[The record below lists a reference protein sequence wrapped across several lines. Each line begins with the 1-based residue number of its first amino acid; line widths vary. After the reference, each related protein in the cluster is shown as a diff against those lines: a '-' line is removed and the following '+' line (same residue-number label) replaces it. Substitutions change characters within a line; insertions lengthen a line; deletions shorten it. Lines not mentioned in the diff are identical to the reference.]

1 MLKTDASKQLLSE
14 NNGTV
19 AITEDLIK
27 LDLNT
32 FYTETF
38 GNECFITDVT
48 VILNEPLNIGNL
60 VKAIAALAQKHIKNL
75 QLSLDRYIYLT
86 FHVMWKS

>member
-1 MLKTDASKQLLSE
+1 MLKTDAGKQLLSE

-27 LDLNT
+27 LDPNA

-38 GNECFITDVT
+38 GNE
-48 VILNEPLNIGNL
+48 
-60 VKAIAALAQKHIKNL
+60 
-75 QLSLDRYIYLT
+75 SL
-86 FHVMWKS
+86 